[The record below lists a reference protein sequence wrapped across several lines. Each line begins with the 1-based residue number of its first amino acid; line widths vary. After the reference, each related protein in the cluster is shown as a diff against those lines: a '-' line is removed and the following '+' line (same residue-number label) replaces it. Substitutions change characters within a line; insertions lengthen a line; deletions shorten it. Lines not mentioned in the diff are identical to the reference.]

1 MIGLGIYIIFLL
13 FILAGLVTGVVLWAS
28 GGRSRSG
35 AGNEMACGSCG
46 YAVRGLT
53 QWACPECGADLREAG
68 IRSGGSSGKRV
79 LGMLLTIA
87 CGSVLLLSCVVPALF
102 WTASSGSSMS
112 APAPYQKSTTGTG
125 TQSAPPNNNSAN
137 GTGEPN
143 TEGSDNPSNETPDEP
158 TTNAP

>member
-13 FILAGLVTGVVLWAS
+13 FILVGLVAGVVLWAS
-28 GGRSRSG
+28 GGRSRSH

-53 QWACPECGADLREAG
+53 QWTCPECGADLREAG
-68 IRSGGSSGKRV
+68 IRSGGSSGRRV

-87 CGSVLLLSCVVPALF
+87 CGAVLLLSCVVPALF
-102 WTASSGSSMS
+102 LTASSGSSMS
-112 APAPYQKSTTGTG
+112 APATYQKSTTGTA
-125 TQSAPPNNNSAN
+125 TQSAPPNTNTKT
-137 GTGEPN
+137 GTGDPGV
-143 TEGSDNPSNETPDEP
+143 EGSDNPSDERPDEP